1 MEWIFT
7 YMEWLFCG
15 LAGLILLVF
24 YIRQKKRIRTFLLGS
39 VCGVS
44 TLTLLHFFGGFIGYA
59 PTLSLFNL
67 MLSALLGVPAV
78 GMLYAAELILS

>member
-7 YMEWLFCG
+7 YIEWFLCG
-15 LAGLILLVF
+15 LAGLILLIF

-39 VCGVS
+39 ICGVT

-59 PTLSLFNL
+59 PTLNLFNL
-67 MLSALLGVPAV
+67 LLSAILGVPAV